1 MLNVHLNLEV
11 YKAKDCS
18 FLSVLD
24 TSFYPV
30 PPTSAELNV
39 TVPGYS
45 TPHNF
50 VFVLGEINILNSYT
64 FGFTT
69 SQTQDFTELPDG
81 LYTLILRTCPDLGEN
96 KRYHLRTCKIDCR
109 LAAQWVKYL
118 DCCDDEKMLYYLDRI
133 DFLLRGA
140 EAQADLCNPKKAT
153 ELYIKA
159 DDLLRR
165 IELDC

>member
-1 MLNVHLNLEV
+1 MLNVQLNLEV
-11 YKAKDCS
+11 FKAKDCAS
-18 FLSVLD
+18 LSVLD
-24 TSFYPV
+24 TSYYPV
-30 PPTSAELNV
+30 APESAELSV

-45 TPHNF
+45 TAF
-50 VFVLGEINILNSYT
+50 VFPYTLGEINIINSYS

-69 SQTQDFTELPDG
+69 SSTSDYADLPDG
-81 LYTLILRTCPDLGEN
+81 VYTVILRTCPDLGEN

-118 DCCDDEKMLYYLDRI
+118 DCCDDDKMLYYLDRV

-140 EAQADLCNPKKAT
+140 EAQADLCNPIKAT
-153 ELYIKA
+153 ELYRKA

>member
-1 MLNVHLNLEV
+1 MLSVQLNLEV

-18 FLSVLD
+18 FLSVMD
-24 TSFYPV
+24 TSFYPM
-30 PPTSAELNV
+30 PPESATLTV
-39 TVPGYS
+39 YVPGYADY
-45 TPHNF
+45 F
-50 VFVLGEINILNSYT
+50 EFDFVLGEINILNSYS

-69 SQTQDFTELPDG
+69 SETDGFTQLPDG
-81 LYTLILRTCPDLGEN
+81 VYTLLLNTCPDLGQN

-118 DCCDDEKMLYYLDRI
+118 DCCDDDKMLYYLDRV

-140 EAQADLCNPKKAT
+140 EAQADLCNPTKAT
-153 ELYIKA
+153 ELYRKA

>member
-1 MLNVHLNLEV
+1 MLNVKLNLEV

-18 FLSVLD
+18 FMSVLD

-30 PPTSAELNV
+30 PPESAELNV

-45 TPHNF
+45 TAHVFP
-50 VFVLGEINILNSYT
+50 FVLGEINILNSYT

-118 DCCDDEKMLYYLDRI
+118 DCCDDEKTLYYLDRV

-140 EAQADLCNPKKAT
+140 EAQADLCNPAKAT
-153 ELYIKA
+153 ELYRKA